1 MIIKRLTILCFSI
14 CFCAHN
20 FANTTS
26 KTAVSFDNF
35 SEASNKNQFI
45 TTKAIKLYD
54 KTRNRLIPVNLYI
67 NTKTQGGANAG
78 IFKFPVVII
87 NHGYSVKNTEY
98 SFLANSLAAQ
108 GYFVVSIQHD
118 LKTDTNLPKTGNLY
132 EQRKPLWERG
142 VANILFVI
150 KSLPN
155 IAPNLNLTKV
165 TLIGHSNGGDMVM
178 LFTKEHPDLVK
189 QAISLD
195 SLRMPF
201 QRSGKIPILSLRA
214 NDTQAD
220 PGVLPPEKTD
230 KKFNITII
238 TLKDAKHIDL
248 CDRGSESIRKEI
260 NKFILNFLRTTA

>member
-1 MIIKRLTILCFSI
+1 MIIKRLTILFFLICFS
-14 CFCAHN
+14 AHAI
-20 FANTTS
+20 ANITETTS
-26 KTAVSFDNF
+26 DNLSEVSD
-35 SEASNKNQFI
+35 KNQFI
-45 TTKAIKLYD
+45 TTKVIKLYD
-54 KTRNRLIPVNLYI
+54 KTRSRLIPINLYI
-67 NTKTQGGANAG
+67 NTQRKANAG
-78 IFKFPVVII
+78 ILKMPVVII
-87 NHGYSVKNTEY
+87 NHGYTVKNTEY
-98 SFLANSLAAQ
+98 SFLANALAAQ

-118 LKTDTNLPKTGNLY
+118 LKTDTTFPTTGNLY
-132 EQRKPLWERG
+132 EQRKPLWDRG

-201 QRSGKIPILSLRA
+201 PRSGKIPILSLRA

-238 TLKDAKHIDL
+238 SLKDAKHIDL
-248 CDRGSESIRKEI
+248 CDRGSKSIRKEI
-260 NKFILNFLRTTA
+260 NKFVLSFLRTTI